1 MVKPKIEWSSQAKT
15 DLSNILEFFYIRN
28 GSKTYS
34 KKLNLKLRKAIRL
47 LSKHPL
53 LGIQSDIENIR
64 ALVEGDYAIFYQLT
78 EGTIRIITIWDCR
91 KNPDNLTIQ
100 E

>member
-1 MVKPKIEWSSQAKT
+1 MVKRKIEWSSQAKA
-15 DLSNILEFFYIRN
+15 DLSKILEFFYIRN

-34 KKLNLKLRKAIRL
+34 KKLNSKLRKAIRL

-53 LGIQSDIENIR
+53 IGIQSDVDNIR

-78 EGTIRIITIWDCR
+78 EETVRIISIWDCR
-91 KNPDNLTIQ
+91 QNPDNLKIKK
-100 E
+100 

>member
-1 MVKPKIEWSSQAKT
+1 MVKRKIEWSSQAKT

-34 KKLNLKLRKAIRL
+34 KKLNLKIRKAIRL

-91 KNPDNLTIQ
+91 QNPVNLTIQ
-100 E
+100 

>member
-1 MVKPKIEWSSQAKT
+1 MVKRKIEWSSQAKT

-34 KKLNLKLRKAIRL
+34 RKLNLKLRKAIRL
-47 LSKHPL
+47 LSRHPL
-53 LGIQSDIENIR
+53 LGIQSDVENIR

-78 EGTIRIITIWDCR
+78 QETIRIITIWDCR
-91 KNPDNLTIQ
+91 QNPDNLTI
-100 E
+100 